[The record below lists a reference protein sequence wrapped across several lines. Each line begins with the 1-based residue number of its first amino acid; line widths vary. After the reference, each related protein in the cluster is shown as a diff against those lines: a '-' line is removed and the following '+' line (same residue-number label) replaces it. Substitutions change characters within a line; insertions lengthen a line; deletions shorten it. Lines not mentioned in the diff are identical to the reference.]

1 MKQITINAPAKLNF
15 GLQVLNKREDGYH
28 NINTVFFK
36 INIFDVLKFSLSD
49 NTEII
54 MKPDVS
60 IPNEENIVYK
70 TLLKLSEK
78 YHNKA
83 IMNLKVELTKT
94 IPMGAGMG
102 GGSTDAAATIKAVNS
117 IFSLE
122 KNLSDFNELAKSI
135 GADVPY
141 FLNEGD
147 AVGKGIGEKLEYFNF
162 ELPFNILIV
171 FPNLHISTPNA
182 YKALQRSDQYITET
196 DFKQL
201 IEKFID
207 DKIVIKKFVYNDFEV
222 PAFDMH
228 KDLRDIKEDL
238 YEFGA
243 DFALMTGSGSAFFG
257 LFSDF
262 DKAVKAENHFN
273 DFKTFITRKI

>member
-60 IPNEENIVYK
+60 IPYEENIVYK

-162 ELPFNILIV
+162 ELPFYILIV

-182 YKALQRSDQYITET
+182 YKALQRSDQYIAET